1 MEYCGINDL
10 TRWIDPGELIALC
23 SREAGATLQSPEV
36 TNVANEVIKSAGS
49 EIDGYLLGRYPG
61 LRGITPTPT
70 EIQTVCARIAI
81 YYLYLRRRAMNVF
94 WRQQYEDCRERLE
107 KMSRGE
113 LDLSTGEPLNKALAS
128 GNAWRTD
135 AGEDDSAYSRDKL
148 NRF

>member
-23 SREAGATLQSPEV
+23 SRDSGATLQSPEV
-36 TNVANEVIKSAGS
+36 TDAASEAIRSAGS

-61 LRGITPTPT
+61 LRGINPAPPEVTSL
-70 EIQTVCARIAI
+70 CARIAI
-81 YYLYLRRRAMNVF
+81 YYLYLRRRVVNAL

-107 KMSRGE
+107 KLSRGE
-113 LDLSTGEPLNKALAS
+113 LNLGAGEPVNSAINS
-128 GNAWRTD
+128 ETAWRTD
-135 AGEDDSAYSRDKL
+135 AGADDSAYSRDKL